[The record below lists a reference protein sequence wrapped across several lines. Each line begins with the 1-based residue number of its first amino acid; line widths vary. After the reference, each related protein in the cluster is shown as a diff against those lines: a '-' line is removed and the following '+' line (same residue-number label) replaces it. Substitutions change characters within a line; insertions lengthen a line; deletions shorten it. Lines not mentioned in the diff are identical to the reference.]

1 MTVDKIMMSDPVTVR
16 MDDSVRHVKK
26 LFDEHGFH
34 HLMVTEHHKLVGVI
48 SDRDLLRNLSP
59 FIGRPSEHKRDL
71 AMLDRRVHQIM
82 TRKPVFVMADARI
95 DDAAAIVLEDNVSCL
110 PVVNA
115 ASHPIGLVTWKD
127 LLRALLEPPDES
139 EADDTPT

>member
-1 MTVDKIMMSDPVTVR
+1 MTIDKIMTTNPVTVR

-26 LFDEHGFH
+26 LFDEHRFH
-34 HLMVTEHHKLVGVI
+34 HLLVTERRKLVGVI

-59 FIGRPSEHKRDL
+59 FVGRLGEHKRDQ

-82 TRKPVFVMADARI
+82 TRKPVVVTVETTVH
-95 DDAAAIVLEDNVSCL
+95 DAAALLLQNNVSCL

-115 ASHPIGLVTWKD
+115 DMRPIGLVTWKD
-127 LLRALLEPPDES
+127 LVRALLESPDAS
-139 EADDTPT
+139 